1 MSYAR
6 QQTNK
11 WKKRAG
17 VFALLCAV
25 LVLLCAAALA
35 AGDPVEVTVQAD
47 PASFSAP
54 GDMQVVIQV
63 KNTGAE
69 DMRDPVTLLDPAGQ
83 TVSDFGD
90 RGAALLSAG
99 QTVEWRGTYHVT
111 EKDLDAGQAVFT
123 VQYNLEDAD
132 GSIAAC
138 TQQAAVKLTFTG
150 EKTSLSVK
158 RTLDP
163 EVVRNGK
170 TASVTYEL
178 YNAGNVNLTTIKVTE
193 TLTGKTQTVDRLTPG
208 ETKTLTFSTRMGNQ
222 NLKSRASITYKAAGS
237 SETLT
242 EKVEEVTIPVAAP
255 NLSVQLEQVGQANV
269 GEPAV
274 LRMTFV
280 NAGNVSYS
288 NVTVK
293 DYKKGEM
300 FTGVDIPAGATVTQE
315 KEITLDKPD
324 TFKFIATLHDNT
336 GETREMSTDE
346 VKVQVFD
353 PEKSLTLTLNLTCDH
368 ETVTQVPATVRF
380 TLNVTNNAEVTAKNV
395 SIRHGD
401 VRMYT
406 IGELASGQSIS
417 LQWDVA
423 ISQAGKFRFTAY
435 AQDGVGNDVTFE
447 SNTLQITYSMP
458 TEAPTE
464 APIVTVPPLVTVAPP
479 TQADVNP
486 VLTGAGNLFLTV
498 ATVLGVL
505 CAACAALFA
514 VSTAVRAGK
523 RRRSE
528 NAYDHLDL
536 AGSRDYTE
544 TRAQE
549 SSVVETE
556 ETVMD
561 EDDAPAADEGTEEA
575 SVEDAPRE
583 MPHEKLLNSLEDED
597 APEPEVTVEDVI
609 DHKVAERNAAPEP
622 SDAMLE
628 DGFRVSRDEAK
639 AQVESRSRRRAV
651 RSRPKANGDEEE

>member
-1 MSYAR
+1 MLTTLLLLLALL
-6 QQTNK
+6 
-11 WKKRAG
+11 
-17 VFALLCAV
+17 FALPAMADDNINFTLS
-25 LVLLCAAALA
+25 
-35 AGDPVEVTVQAD
+35 VEPSSLTAPGPVTVSVRVVNAGETDMTEPVMLYD
-47 PASFSAP
+47 PS
-54 GDMQVVIQV
+54 
-63 KNTGAE
+63 GALV
-69 DMRDPVTLLDPAGQ
+69 PT
-83 TVSDFGD
+83 FGD
-90 RGAALLSAG
+90 GGQALIKKGDYVTAQHTYNVTQQQLDEGKLTYMLSYNDVDASGSVVVKSLSA
-99 QTVEWRGTYHVT
+99 
-111 EKDLDAGQAVFT
+111 
-123 VQYNLEDAD
+123 
-132 GSIAAC
+132 SAA
-138 TQQAAVKLTFTG
+138 LTFTG
-150 EKTSLSVK
+150 TAPRLTVN
-158 RTLDP
+158 RTIDP

-255 NLSVQLEQVGQANV
+255 NLAVQLEQVGQANV

-622 SDAMLE
+622 SDATLE